1 VTICADIHS
10 LGESVDY
17 QATTPIAAFVLRV
30 SLGILFLA
38 HAALKIFVFTLPG
51 TAEFFQSIGLPGSM
65 AYLITLLELVGGSAL
80 VIGFYGS
87 WFALPLALD
96 LLGAIITVHGK
107 NGWVFS
113 SKGGGWEYL
122 ALWIVALIVQFLI
135 GDGAWSVK
143 SSAFKLSRA

>member
-1 VTICADIHS
+1 
-10 LGESVDY
+10 
-17 QATTPIAAFVLRV
+17 
-30 SLGILFLA
+30 
-38 HAALKIFVFTLPG
+38 
-51 TAEFFQSIGLPGSM
+51 
-65 AYLITLLELVGGSAL
+65 
-80 VIGFYGS
+80 
-87 WFALPLALD
+87 
-96 LLGAIITVHGK
+96 LLGAIVTVHGK